1 MKDNWKLWLATI
13 ACVGVLAFCAR
24 RAYVAFHGG
33 PPDWIRQEDRVG
45 SALDKDDRLKTAWK
59 KFSDLLGST
68 RAEAE
73 RQQLPIGNIS
83 LFALE
88 KDGTNALSIVTQAVV
103 NQGFNPLQN
112 AQAALGG
119 DGKGFVGFYT
129 TNGEPI
135 PYTIVWVKGR
145 TRNPPVTLHLSA
157 TVAPGG
163 TQLVMRVEW
172 RRGPVSIG
180 KDGKLQAGL
189 GRFPR
194 TPNAIYTRAIRLP
207 SGSVIVRSVP
217 DKTVTVSVDEA
228 PLVSWIG
235 TAANANAPMSVVF
248 TLPKP

>member
-1 MKDNWKLWLATI
+1 MKQDWKLWLAAL
-13 ACVGVLAFCAR
+13 ACVAVLAFCAR

-45 SALDKDDRLKTAWK
+45 PALSKDDRLKATWE
-59 KFSDLLGST
+59 KFSDLLESA
-68 RAEAE
+68 RNEAAQ
-73 RQQLPIGNIS
+73 RQLPLGTVS

-88 KDGTNALSIVTQAVV
+88 KSGTDALSVVTQTVV

-112 AQAALGG
+112 AQSSLGG

-129 TNGEPI
+129 TAGEPI
-135 PYTIVWVKGR
+135 PFTIVWVKGR
-145 TRNPPVTLHLSA
+145 SRNPPVTLHLDKMITPGA
-157 TVAPGG
+157 T
-163 TQLVMRVEW
+163 QFVMRVEW
-172 RRGPVSIG
+172 RRAPVTIG

-194 TPNAIYTRAIRLP
+194 TPNAVYARAVGLP

-217 DKTVTVSVDEA
+217 DKAATVSIDVA

-235 TAANANAPMSVVF
+235 SAAGANAPMSVVF
-248 TLPKP
+248 TLPK